1 MVQVTIAVLGLA
13 GSLVAGPRWL
23 VCLDLAPVH
32 HLPWAL
38 ALAAAILSCVDLVT
52 VMTFPLAV
60 QVSIAQWALVSAD
73 RSDPVVSCQ
82 NIVDISV
89 SVFRVS
95 Q

>member
-60 QVSIAQWALVSAD
+60 QVSIAQWAAQID
-73 RSDPVVSCQ
+73 RIISFQ
-82 NIVDISV
+82 NIVDV
-89 SVFRVS
+89 SLAMEFLNA

>member
-60 QVSIAQWALVSAD
+60 QVSIAQWAAQIDQIISF
-73 RSDPVVSCQ
+73 Q
-82 NIVDISV
+82 NIVDV
-89 SVFRVS
+89 SLAMEFLNA

>member
-1 MVQVTIAVLGLA
+1 MLGLA

-60 QVSIAQWALVSAD
+60 QVSIAQIDQIISF
-73 RSDPVVSCQ
+73 R
-82 NIVDISV
+82 NIVVDVTLSME
-89 SVFRVS
+89 FLNA

>member
-1 MVQVTIAVLGLA
+1 MTIAVLGLA
-13 GSLVAGPRWL
+13 SSLVAGPRWL

-60 QVSIAQWALVSAD
+60 QVSIAQWAAQIDQIISF
-73 RSDPVVSCQ
+73 Q
-82 NIVDISV
+82 NIVVDVTLSME
-89 SVFRVS
+89 FLNA

>member
-1 MVQVTIAVLGLA
+1 MTIAVLGLA

-60 QVSIAQWALVSAD
+60 QVSIALHSGQHRSIRSLV
-73 RSDPVVSCQ
+73 
-82 NIVDISV
+82 
-89 SVFRVS
+89 FKTLLLM
-95 Q
+95 

>member
-1 MVQVTIAVLGLA
+1 MLGLA
-13 GSLVAGPRWL
+13 SSLVAGPRWL

-60 QVSIAQWALVSAD
+60 QVSIAQWAAQIDQIISF
-73 RSDPVVSCQ
+73 Q
-82 NIVDISV
+82 NIVVDVTLSME
-89 SVFRVS
+89 FLNA

>member
-13 GSLVAGPRWL
+13 SSLVAGPRWL

-38 ALAAAILSCVDLVT
+38 ALAAAILSSLDLVT

-60 QVSIAQWALVSAD
+60 QVNIAQWAVQIN
-73 RSDPVVSCQ
+73 PSCQ
-82 NIVDISV
+82 DHC
-89 SVFRVS
+89 
-95 Q
+95 

>member
-1 MVQVTIAVLGLA
+1 MLGLA

-60 QVSIAQWALVSAD
+60 QVSIAQWAAQIDQIQLS
-73 RSDPVVSCQ
+73 VVRTLLIYLCLYGEFLNDQ
-82 NIVDISV
+82 
-89 SVFRVS
+89 
-95 Q
+95 

>member
-13 GSLVAGPRWL
+13 SSLVAGPRWL

-38 ALAAAILSCVDLVT
+38 ALAAAILSSLDLVT

-60 QVSIAQWALVSAD
+60 QVNIALHSGQYRLI
-73 RSDPVVSCQ
+73 PVVRT
-82 NIVDISV
+82 IVDISM
-89 SVFRVS
+89 SMEFLNA

>member
-13 GSLVAGPRWL
+13 SSLVAGPRWL

-60 QVSIAQWALVSAD
+60 QVSIAQWAVQIDQIQLS
-73 RSDPVVSCQ
+73 VVRTLLICLCLYLEFLNDQ
-82 NIVDISV
+82 
-89 SVFRVS
+89 
-95 Q
+95 

>member
-1 MVQVTIAVLGLA
+1 MLGLA
-13 GSLVAGPRWL
+13 SSLVAGPRWL

-60 QVSIAQWALVSAD
+60 QVSIAQWAAQIDQIISF
-73 RSDPVVSCQ
+73 Q
-82 NIVDISV
+82 NIVADVTLSME
-89 SVFRVS
+89 FLNA

>member
-1 MVQVTIAVLGLA
+1 MTIAVLGLA

-60 QVSIAQWALVSAD
+60 QVSIAQWAAQIDQIQLS
-73 RSDPVVSCQ
+73 VVRTLLIYLCLYGEFLNDQ
-82 NIVDISV
+82 
-89 SVFRVS
+89 
-95 Q
+95 

>member
-13 GSLVAGPRWL
+13 SSLVAGPRWL

-60 QVSIAQWALVSAD
+60 QVSIAQWAAQIDQIISF
-73 RSDPVVSCQ
+73 Q
-82 NIVDISV
+82 NIVDV
-89 SVFRVS
+89 SLAMEFLNA